1 MYRTRRDFI
10 ATTGT
15 MMLSAASMPALTS
28 PTKPGQGLHESN
40 VSLYRRLLTRW
51 CDAMVELQVTDPID
65 PDRLGAITCPACG
78 VIHGR
83 NWETLCPFMYMADS
97 TGDEKYLR
105 AALKLFEWST
115 KCDSPDGAWN
125 SSPHPKRNEWKNT
138 SVFGAVAL
146 AEALRHHGHLLDKA
160 VRDQWMARV
169 RKAGEFI
176 YKNFRFGMASN
187 VNYPMTA
194 TYAMVLLGELF
205 DDARYTARGK
215 ELAQDARAWFTE
227 QNQLIFGEG
236 RPHHFVSPK
245 GCKSV
250 DLGYNVEE
258 SLPALALYSHM
269 TNDEEMREI
278 VESSLKSHLEFMLP
292 DGAWDNSWGTRNF
305 KWTYWGSRTS
315 DGCQPAYELM
325 ADRNPAFAKAAYLN
339 TRLLEACTHD
349 GLLYGG
355 PHYVSHGVKPCVH
368 HTFCHSKALATLLD
382 SGVKR
387 STGVLIAKLPREKEY
402 GIREFPEIQTWLV
415 SKGPWRATVTD
426 YDWIYKHTVMH
437 GSGGAISM
445 LWHERVGPVL
455 SASLTEYSM
464 QEPGNMQPVTDK
476 FSMALTPR
484 LEIVCG
490 EKRFNHLY
498 DLDARVE
505 KEETRDGIDFHV
517 YARLLH
523 APLKEPESPVS
534 PESGEA
540 ACTLDY
546 RFTQAAVEISA
557 RMRETPEF
565 GRLEFVLP
573 VISPSGERVRRTG
586 SGSYII
592 EKPAGKVAV
601 SSNVALNIPDF
612 DLERVF
618 NHVPGFEAVPLV
630 AEWDVKAVPTLQ
642 ITLQVLP
649 S

>member
-1 MYRTRRDFI
+1 MYHTRRDFI
-10 ATTGT
+10 AKTGAIA
-15 MMLSAASMPALTS
+15 LSAVAMPSMASPE
-28 PTKPGQGLHESN
+28 KPGQGPQEPN
-40 VSLYRRLLTRW
+40 IVLYKRLLTQW
-51 CDAMVELQVTDPID
+51 CDAMVNLQVTDPVD
-65 PDRLGAITCPACG
+65 PDRLGAIACPACG

-83 NWETLCPFMYMADS
+83 NWETLCPFMYMADA
-97 TGDEKYLR
+97 TGDEKYLK
-105 AALKLFEWST
+105 AALSLFEWSK

-160 VRDQWMARV
+160 VHDQWMARL
-169 RKAGEFI
+169 RKASEFV

-187 VNYPMTA
+187 VNYPMTG
-194 TYAMVLLGELF
+194 TYALVLFGELL
-205 DDARYTARGK
+205 DDPRYTARGK
-215 ELAQDARAWFTE
+215 ELAQDSRAWFTK

-236 RPHHFVSPK
+236 RPHDFVSPK
-245 GCKSV
+245 GCQSV

-269 TNDEEMREI
+269 TGDEEMREI
-278 VESSLKSHLEFMLP
+278 VANSLKSHLEFMLP

-325 ADRNPAFAKAAYLN
+325 ADRDPAFTRAAYLN
-339 TRLLEACTHD
+339 TRMLETCTHD

-355 PHYVSHGVKPCVH
+355 MHYVSHGVKPCVH

-382 SGVKR
+382 SGIER
-387 STGVLIAKLPREKEY
+387 STGGLKAKLPREKEY

-426 YDWIYKHTVMH
+426 YDWLYKNTVMH
-437 GSGGAISM
+437 ASGGALSM

-464 QEPGNMQPVTDK
+464 NEPANMQPVTDK

-484 LEIVCG
+484 LEIVFG
-490 EKRFNHLY
+490 EKCFSNLY
-498 DLDARVE
+498 DLEARVE
-505 KEETRDGIDFHV
+505 KEENRDGIEFHV
-517 YARLLH
+517 NARLLH
-523 APLKEPESPVS
+523 APLRAPESPES

-540 ACTLDY
+540 ACTLNY
-546 RFTQAAVEISA
+546 RFTQNAVEISA
-557 RMRETPEF
+557 RMRKTQKFE
-565 GRLEFVLP
+565 RLEFVLP
-573 VISPSGERVRRTG
+573 IISPTGERVKREG

-601 SSNVALNIPDF
+601 SSNVALVIPDF
-612 DLERVF
+612 DRERVF

-630 AEWDVKAVPTLQ
+630 AEWDVEAEPTLQ
-642 ITLQVLP
+642 IMLQVLP